1 MFLLQNCEAFLQ
13 EQRLFLRL
21 GRGRLVRDG
30 FLALLFKE
38 APNLS
43 TSVWTPQEPQGQGQ
57 SQGNRCFLCSAE
69 DHSVLDCEFLPC
81 GVVIKSPQMEELD
94 RQQRRARLEEALEKE
109 NFGPPEA
116 VRWYKKETS
125 GSGLLYVRLA
135 SPELAHELLQ
145 QEVLDIGGEPANVYP
160 ITKGKPAPKVKAN
173 PAKAKIA
180 RRKLAK
186 VQAAAATLA
195 PCQVK
200 DGTAPPRPCLL
211 CDDKE
216 HQAHRC
222 PFWRQCVTIK
232 GAEERDRDALL
243 KTLGL

>member
-1 MFLLQNCEAFLQ
+1 GRVDCTRVIVLEKQNPKHPHDLWVADDSASILLSGNGVPEVDEGDIFLLQNCEAFLQ

-160 ITKGKPAPKVKAN
+160 ITK
-173 PAKAKIA
+173 
-180 RRKLAK
+180 
-186 VQAAAATLA
+186 
-195 PCQVK
+195 
-200 DGTAPPRPCLL
+200 
-211 CDDKE
+211 
-216 HQAHRC
+216 
-222 PFWRQCVTIK
+222 
-232 GAEERDRDALL
+232 
-243 KTLGL
+243 